1 MLGYVGY
8 TVYTCIY
15 MYIHG
20 FTAIDWNT
28 KESSICHSHSWG
40 FPWNIFQKSCAES
53 ESIWTYAR
61 TSPKKT
67 ELYTLE
73 MPRTLWQFKIAIM
86 LSKMAHDLRKMVI
99 FRGYIKLPEG
109 SRRYIKTLPIALI
122 ILICI
127 WSSVGLLIW
136 LFRRFLLLAMGM
148 RDLLNA
154 MLESNIL
161 NEAIKDLPRDEKVV
175 SDYIWQ
181 LTIQESDEWPQNQNP
196 CPQWTQCS
204 QRILAR
210 RGIDSHLFP
219 THINLQLLSMRCLNW
234 NPKSHGLS
242 FLITDQI
249 LTIKLARIILM
260 LI

>member
-148 RDLLNA
+148 TELA
-154 MLESNIL
+154 ECYVGV
-161 NEAIKDLPRDEKVV
+161 KH
-175 SDYIWQ
+175 
-181 LTIQESDEWPQNQNP
+181 
-196 CPQWTQCS
+196 PQWSDQGSPPWWKSSIRLYLTTDNP
-204 QRILAR
+204 RIWWVATKSKSMPPV
-210 RGIDSHLFP
+210 DP
-219 THINLQLLSMRCLNW
+219 VLSKDPC
-234 NPKSHGLS
+234 
-242 FLITDQI
+242 
-249 LTIKLARIILM
+249 
-260 LI
+260 